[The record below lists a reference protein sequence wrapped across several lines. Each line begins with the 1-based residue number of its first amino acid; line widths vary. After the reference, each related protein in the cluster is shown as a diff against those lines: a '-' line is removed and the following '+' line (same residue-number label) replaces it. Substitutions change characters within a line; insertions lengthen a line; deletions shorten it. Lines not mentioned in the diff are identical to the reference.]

1 MKNAGSAKNFLAHV
15 LLCLFLT
22 TILLQIVAK
31 RDLQEGSFWFVPNVE
46 KENAFTRVW
55 DAHVAKQPAGNNKST
70 NTTHGRRDGHP
81 KLTAHTFE
89 VTRRLAGLQQTDF

>member
-31 RDLQEGSFWFVPNVE
+31 RDLQEGSFWFAPNVE

-55 DAHVAKQPAGNNKST
+55 DAHVAKQPAGNITK
-70 NTTHGRRDGHP
+70 
-81 KLTAHTFE
+81 
-89 VTRRLAGLQQTDF
+89 VQTLHMVGATDIPN